1 MSSEKSNNDPETN
14 KTNDNIDHENH
25 ENNINDNENNVTN
38 INTLESQS
46 NGISYNSDSLLIN
59 SNLRKIST
67 TSSSLSLT
75 GTLEPDENDPLY
87 LEEDTYGDEDR
98 GQENGQEHEHEDH
111 HEDQHEDHHEDHHS
125 DNHDTDDLLDD
136 KAFDK
141 LTNNLDLDLDID
153 LHTEDGLDH
162 SNIKF
167 DNQDMDDILKSSNMN
182 DLDLS
187 SRVLHSIMNQNSNN
201 NNNVDLEKEE
211 GERMSPL
218 NSELDMLQKRVSE
231 QLAKNYWIWGRGNF
245 PKKKIRKKQSNF
257 ASSKSGNFPS
267 F

>member
-14 KTNDNIDHENH
+14 KTNDNIDHEN
-25 ENNINDNENNVTN
+25 NINDNENNVTN

-46 NGISYNSDSLLIN
+46 NALSYNSDSLLIN

-98 GQENGQEHEHEDH
+98 GQENGHEHENEHEHEDNGLSDNN
-111 HEDQHEDHHEDHHS
+111 E

-257 ASSKSGNFPS
+257 LKSGNFPNTS
-267 F
+267 FEFWQFW